1 MNNSNKFSD
10 NLDAAAMKS
19 TLFEDQWL
27 NKLLTSFITQ
37 LSSHLL

>member
-10 NLDAAAMKS
+10 NDAAAMKFII
-19 TLFEDQWL
+19 FEDQWL